1 MQDIRDFKDK
11 VFAKAKLEGFEECE
25 IYLSSA
31 SDLEFT
37 IYQSDID
44 TYSLTETIGV
54 SFRGIY
60 NGKMG
65 YSYTEKI
72 EEDSIEVLI
81 DQAKDTASSIQSE
94 DEVPIY
100 EGDKNYAEVQGFNE
114 ELENVPVEDQIKFS
128 LDVEKFAK
136 ERDSR
141 VKSIEYNLFAHGSG
155 KKVIMN
161 TKGLDKS
168 YSSNNAIAYISV
180 VTQQENDIK
189 TASKLKV
196 GNDFKQFDARQLAN
210 DAVDEAISMLGA
222 EPVKSGN
229 YPIIFRNTAMAD
241 MIITFM
247 GIFSAE
253 SVQKGLS
260 LLKDKVG
267 TKIASEKFT
276 LVDDPLMEN
285 GINKVPFDDEGVATY
300 KKSII
305 ENGELKTL
313 LYNLKTAK
321 KDGVKST
328 GNGQKGYKSAV
339 GTAPFNMYV
348 EKGTKSFDEL
358 VKQMGT
364 GIVITEVEGLHAG
377 ANAISGDFSLSA
389 SGYYFENG
397 NKIHPVEQVTVS
409 DNFYKILENIDEIA
423 DDLEFTFPSAAYV
436 GSPSI
441 LIKGIS
447 VAGK

>member
-1 MQDIRDFKDK
+1 MQDIRKFKDK
-11 VFAKAKLEGFEECE
+11 VFEKAKLDGFEDCE
-25 IYLSSA
+25 IYFSTS

-72 EEDSIEVLI
+72 AEDSIDILI
-81 DQAKDTASSIQSE
+81 NQAKDTASSIQSE

-100 EGDKNYAEVQGFNE
+100 KGDENYTEVQGFNG
-114 ELENVPVEDQIKFS
+114 ELEKVPVENQIKFS

-155 KKVIMN
+155 KKVIIN
-161 TKGLDKS
+161 TKGLDKD
-168 YSSNNAIAYISV
+168 YTSNNAIAYISV
-180 VTQQENDIK
+180 VVQQENDIK

-196 GNDFKQFDARQLAN
+196 DNDFKQFNAKQLAY
-210 DAVDEAISMLGA
+210 DAVDEAVSMLGA
-222 EPVKSGN
+222 EPVKSGS
-229 YPIIFRNTAMAD
+229 YKVIFRNTAMAD
-241 MIITFM
+241 MITTFM

-260 LLKDKVG
+260 LLKGKIG
-267 TKIASEKFT
+267 AKIASEKFT
-276 LVDDPLMEN
+276 LIDDPLMEK
-285 GINKVPFDDEGVATY
+285 GINKAPFDDEGVATY
-300 KKSII
+300 KKNII
-305 ENGELKTL
+305 ESGELRTF

-321 KDGVKST
+321 KDNVKST
-328 GNGQKGYKSAV
+328 GNGQKGYKSSV
-339 GTAPFNMYV
+339 GIAPFNMYV
-348 EKGTKSFDEL
+348 EKGQKSFDEI

-364 GIVITEVEGLHAG
+364 GVVITEVQGLHAG

-389 SGYYFENG
+389 AGYYFENG
-397 NKIHPVEQVTVS
+397 SKIHPVEQITVS
-409 DNFYKILENIDEIA
+409 GNFYKLLENIDEVA
-423 DDLEFTFPSAAYV
+423 DDLEFTFPSSAYV

-441 LIKGIS
+441 LINNMSI
-447 VAGK
+447 AGK